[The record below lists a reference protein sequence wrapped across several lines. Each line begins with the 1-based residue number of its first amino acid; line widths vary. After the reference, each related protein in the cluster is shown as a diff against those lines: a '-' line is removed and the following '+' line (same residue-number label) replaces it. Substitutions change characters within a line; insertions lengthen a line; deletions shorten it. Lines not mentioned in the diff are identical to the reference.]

1 MDDGNSTL
9 SIELEVDENT
19 FCKSVGWPGAGLY
32 AFALTLAAGHVYLAA
47 VYSYDFEDL
56 GREMVWAFFLF
67 AALFLVL
74 VVYHLLSWRKVTN
87 KAVAVEKNK
96 QTSKSAARPKTWS
109 GRALLLKSH
118 LDINGKW
125 FLVKLYSSEVVQF
138 CVQVYNLVTLYTCA
152 LPPGYVLGL
161 CVFLALDHAHR
172 AHSLWRTLWHPATA
186 ASRDLRLLTDLFVDL
201 VMMILPL
208 SVFWFGYYIPI
219 TVREMLAVIAWP
231 TVSTVMKLDD
241 IMEENVIR
249 RSSTQ
254 LMQKQR
260 AMSVRLSRRRFSL
273 FRKTSV
279 EEGLDEQEGAI
290 GQRAKWALTVF
301 TASGGVFFL
310 AIGVLAIGLPIE
322 CDSLWDNSC
331 TVKVPMCQLQLSC
344 DCAVLHADK
353 HNLTSVPGTLGTMK
367 SLRSMTVT
375 RGPLA
380 QLPSLQGFKH
390 LAVLNVSENRLTE
403 VSPLPSSLQKLY
415 VDMNRIHSMS
425 GLTEMAHLYQI
436 RASYNNISTF
446 PDVGPRAWDVRMT
459 NNSLAQI
466 GNTKEVQ
473 YLEVGGNR
481 IRHLADDSKVRYLS
495 APNNQLTKFPKWDAL
510 VHLDVRGNKLASLPD
525 LAVEDVW
532 VHGNLLCDNGW
543 TPPSKLKEALD
554 KPGQG
559 CTRQCSPTC
568 LDVYVGDGVCS
579 LECLSC
585 GGEDESE
592 CYWY

>member
-67 AALFLVL
+67 AALLLVL

-87 KAVAVEKNK
+87 KAV
-96 QTSKSAARPKTWS
+96 P
-109 GRALLLKSH
+109 SH

-152 LPPGYVLGL
+152 LPPG
-161 CVFLALDHAHR
+161 
-172 AHSLWRTLWHPATA
+172 
-186 ASRDLRLLTDLFVDL
+186 DLRLLTDLFVDL